1 MKKILQLEELAM
13 LAFSIYVFAQ
23 LPYAWWVFPA
33 LLLTPD
39 ISMLGYA
46 VNSKTGA
53 WTYNLFHHK
62 GMAILVGT
70 IGLYT
75 QIDALMLAGTILFAH
90 ASFDRLLGYGLKF
103 ADSFQRT
110 HLGDLKKEKK
120 AHPDKKGGAFHL
132 A

>member
-1 MKKILQLEELAM
+1 MKKILKLEELAM

-23 LPYAWWVFPA
+23 LPYAWWAFPA

-39 ISMLGYA
+39 IGMLGYA
-46 VNSKTGA
+46 VNPKAGA

-62 GMAILVGT
+62 GIALLIGT
-70 IGLYT
+70 IGLYI
-75 QIDALMLAGTILFAH
+75 QSDALMLAGTILFAH
-90 ASFDRLLGYGLKF
+90 ASFDRLFGYGLKYS
-103 ADSFQRT
+103 DSFQHT

-120 AHPDKKGGAFHL
+120 TEHNKKGSTFHL